1 MLGRF
6 ETVDEVEAALAG
18 VTIVDVSF
26 SEAFPASPLH
36 WIIADRSRSI
46 TVESVREGLRVSPEL
61 PPDRYSRGMGT
72 IGLPGDLSSSSRFVK
87 AAFTR
92 VDMHREDLD
101 ADALVH
107 YPLVTGQQINMQN

>member
-18 VTIVDVSF
+18 VTIIDVSF
-26 SEAFPASPLH
+26 SDAFPASPLH

-61 PPDRYSRGMGT
+61 PLDRYSRGRGRSGSPAT
-72 IGLPGDLSSSSRFVK
+72 SRRPRGSSRPPSRVSTCTGK
-87 AAFTR
+87 TSTPMLSCTTR
-92 VDMHREDLD
+92 W
-101 ADALVH
+101 
-107 YPLVTGQQINMQN
+107 